1 MANVSFLVF
10 LKKNKE
16 AEKHFFK
23 NNFFQSTIT
32 VINDTC
38 GWFIQIGLL
47 LIGIFLIRQQELTF
61 PELLAITQSVETI
74 TTPIFWLSTVLTEL
88 YSTKEIRKVNDVLLS
103 NEPELLHSSI
113 VPKTILFNNV
123 LITYEEKNI
132 GPINLELYSEKKYI
146 IIGKNGSGKSSFLKL
161 LTQEINQYQGKIL
174 LNQQQELRTVD
185 FSTMIGYVSQKAKL
199 YDGTVAENITSFNKP
214 NKEKLYEIGK
224 KVFGANFEIIF
235 NQSTATISG
244 GEAMLVSLAR
254 ALYENRPFLLVDE
267 PTSSTDK
274 ENTEKVLSL
283 LAESSKTVLAVL
295 HHVNNDISSKFDE
308 VIQM

>member
-1 MANVSFLVF
+1 
-10 LKKNKE
+10 
-16 AEKHFFK
+16 
-23 NNFFQSTIT
+23 
-32 VINDTC
+32 
-38 GWFIQIGLL
+38 
-47 LIGIFLIRQQELTF
+47 
-61 PELLAITQSVETI
+61 
-74 TTPIFWLSTVLTEL
+74 
-88 YSTKEIRKVNDVLLS
+88 YS
-103 NEPELLHSSI
+103 
-113 VPKTILFNNV
+113 
-123 LITYEEKNI
+123 
-132 GPINLELYSEKKYI
+132 GKKYI

-214 NKEKLYEIGK
+214 NKEKLHEIGK
-224 KVFGANFEIIF
+224 KVFGANFEIIS